1 MILLTG
7 FGPFGGDTTNP
18 SFAAAAHAAALLGAD
33 GHAATAIELPCVF
46 AEAPAA
52 LRRALAAYDPDVV
65 ICTGLNAG
73 SEAISLERAALN
85 VIDARIP
92 DNAGDQP
99 VDVPVVPG
107 APAAYFTTLPIKRA
121 LAALGS
127 AGLPAQVSQSA
138 GTFACNQVFYTLMHE
153 LAGAGSGARGGFVH
167 VPPTGT
173 GRAEPEHLAR
183 ALVLVA
189 REALDPS
196 RDISLGAGSIA

>member
-7 FGPFGGDTTNP
+7 FGPFGGDTSNP
-18 SFAAAAHAAALLGAD
+18 SFAAAAQAAEVLGTD
-33 GHAATAIELPCVF
+33 GQEATAVELPCVF

-52 LRRALAAYDPDVV
+52 LRRALVAYDPDVV

-73 SEAISLERAALN
+73 SAAISLERVALN

-92 DNAGDQP
+92 DNAGEQP
-99 VDVPVVPG
+99 VDVPVVSG

-121 LAALGS
+121 LAALRS
-127 AGLPAQVSQSA
+127 AGLPVQVSQSA

-153 LAGAGSGARGGFVH
+153 LSVAGSAARGGFVH

-173 GRAEPEHLAR
+173 GRTEPEHLAR

-196 RDISLGAGSIA
+196 EDISLGAGTIA

>member
-18 SFAAAAHAAALLGAD
+18 SFAAAARAAELLGVA
-33 GHAATAIELPCVF
+33 GHEAMAVDLPCVF
-46 AEAPAA
+46 AQAPAA
-52 LRRALAAYDPDVV
+52 LRRALAAHDPDVV

-73 SEAISLERAALN
+73 STAISLERAALN

-92 DNAGDQP
+92 DNAGEQP
-99 VDVPVVPG
+99 VDVPVIPG

-121 LAALGS
+121 LAALRD
-127 AGLPAQVSQSA
+127 AGLPVQVSQSA

-153 LAGAGSGARGGFVH
+153 LAAAGSGARGGFVH

-173 GRAEPEHLAR
+173 GRTAPEHQAH

-196 RDISLGAGSIA
+196 GDISLGAGAIA